1 MQGAIPPQLA
11 NTLAIHP
18 DLICHLM
25 PLEQQAKQQWP
36 SASAEHSRRSTTD
49 VMEAK
54 AANNDTVTRRQ
65 SFIARAVKSLKRR
78 ARGDDQI
85 IRPQSVGVLDEHADS
100 TASGSLTVGERS
112 WLLKLTHETSLGVF
126 IRDLV

>member
-18 DLICHLM
+18 DLICQLM

-36 SASAEHSRRSTTD
+36 SAPAEHSRRSTTD

-54 AANNDTVTRRQ
+54 VANKDTVTRRQ